1 MFSFFDVMD
10 ADSFVLHASEA
21 KKLSERKEERN
32 DLNYRLT
39 FGRLMKIIEMSA
51 KNGNAFVEFQAPH
64 FVLDGSLADPILLA
78 RQLSKRLKQ
87 LGYQVKRE
95 GANLVIQWSE

>member
-1 MFSFFDVMD
+1 MD
-10 ADSFVLHASEA
+10 PEGFVLHASEA

-39 FGRLMKIIEMSA
+39 LGRLMKIIEMSA
-51 KNGNAFVEFQAPH
+51 KGGSTFVEFEAPH

-87 LGYQVKRE
+87 LGYKVKRD
-95 GANLVIQWSE
+95 ASRLVIQWS